1 MATITASQIPVSV
14 PETKIKEFF
23 SFCGKIKDIE
33 VLDKTEKTKT
43 IRVEFEKASAVS
55 TALLLNGAEFEGSQ
69 IEVKEDFASGAAA
82 GVGADAGPGEKDVAG
97 ERGKG
102 DSDIDQESKPKST
115 IIAELL
121 ANGYVLQSSLVEK
134 AVDFDQQ
141 HGITDRFR
149 DFISGLDQK
158 YHLQEKNQQ
167 IVNQANSSLGQ
178 AYDQANSQWGLE
190 SHWNQGMR
198 TLNSYLDRFKKDKY
212 GSQVHDFYTN
222 AAKDAKAV
230 NDEALRLAE
239 LKKKQT
245 ASQGDA
251 RAGADSGAASS
262 EGPKTGAPTTGEAK
276 QQTTVFPVINTITP
290 DSSSAAAASFAPLEE
305 KK

>member
-14 PETKIKEFF
+14 PENKIKEFF

-69 IEVKEDFASGAAA
+69 IEVKEDSSSGAAA
-82 GVGADAGPGEKDVAG
+82 GASAGEKDVAG
-97 ERGKG
+97 ESGKG

-167 IVNQANSSLGQ
+167 IANT
-178 AYDQANSQWGLE
+178 QWGLE
-190 SHWNQGMR
+190 SHWNQGVR

-222 AAKDAKAV
+222 AAKDVKSV

-239 LKKKQT
+239 LKKKQHEG
-245 ASQGDA
+245 AD
-251 RAGADSGAASS
+251 AGAGTDADAGAASS
-262 EGPKTGAPTTGEAK
+262 GAPKTGAPTT
-276 QQTTVFPVINTITP
+276 VFPAINTITP

>member
-14 PETKIKEFF
+14 PENKIKEFF

-69 IEVKEDFASGAAA
+69 IEVKEDSSSGAAA
-82 GVGADAGPGEKDVAG
+82 GASAGEKDVAG
-97 ERGKG
+97 ESGKG

-178 AYDQANSQWGLE
+178 AYDQANTQWGLE
-190 SHWNQGMR
+190 SHWNQGVR

-222 AAKDAKAV
+222 AAKDVKSV

-239 LKKKQT
+239 LKKKQHEG
-245 ASQGDA
+245 AD
-251 RAGADSGAASS
+251 AGAGTDADAGAASS
-262 EGPKTGAPTTGEAK
+262 GAPKTGAPTT
-276 QQTTVFPVINTITP
+276 VFPAINTITP